1 MNKLIDLI
9 KSIYNIKELRDRIL
23 FTLTL
28 LLVYRLGAQV
38 VLPGVDSLAL
48 SDLSSR
54 SDGGGLLGILNAF
67 TGGAFANASVF
78 ALGIMPYIS
87 ASIIVQLMTAM
98 VPSLEQL
105 KKEGEQ
111 GRKKINLWHCCS
123 CNIPS
128 LWPFSGFASRRYGY
142 KPWFFNLSISFH
154 FYLNKLNY
162 CSYVDC

>member
-54 SDGGGLLGILNAF
+54 SD
-67 TGGAFANASVF
+67 
-78 ALGIMPYIS
+78 
-87 ASIIVQLMTAM
+87 
-98 VPSLEQL
+98 
-105 KKEGEQ
+105 
-111 GRKKINLWHCCS
+111 
-123 CNIPS
+123 
-128 LWPFSGFASRRYGY
+128 
-142 KPWFFNLSISFH
+142 
-154 FYLNKLNY
+154 
-162 CSYVDC
+162 